1 MVIHIFFE
9 KWKKVNE
16 YISKIWQLDQQY
28 ILGGF
33 SIAYTFNFSFSFLW
47 CNLFMF
53 FIDYS
58 EEIHI
63 SDTKGNNCTFCIVS
77 IQRYGK
83 FLI

>member
-9 KWKKVNE
+9 KWKKADE
-16 YISKIWQLDQQY
+16 YISKIWKLDQQY

-33 SIAYTFNFSFSFLW
+33 SITYTFNFSFSFLW

-58 EEIHI
+58 KEIHI
-63 SDTKGNNCTFCIVS
+63 SDTKGNNCTFCIV
-77 IQRYGK
+77 
-83 FLI
+83 